1 MRGGVTFFPLHKNSG
16 YSTRNRSHLFPLPS
30 PSRQRTSSYRLQATH
45 LQKSSATF
53 VSSALIPRFSAP
65 VTHPT
70 PETAHD
76 EPLAP
81 RLTWIP
87 HLRISGDR
95 RGELGHNGLGKPVVD
110 WSGRV
115 RGHVCAHR
123 PSLATQALNEPR
135 EPIVD
140 PDEAHPGIPLSQIS
154 PTLPYGRGGDSFG

>member
-1 MRGGVTFFPLHKNSG
+1 MRGGVTFFP
-16 YSTRNRSHLFPLPS
+16 YTRTLGTALGTDLSFFLYHPLAVNAPAPTECRRLISRNPLPPLYHPLLFPDFRHPS
-30 PSRQRTSSYRLQATH
+30 P
-45 LQKSSATF
+45 
-53 VSSALIPRFSAP
+53 
-65 VTHPT
+65 HPT
-70 PETAHD
+70 HETAHD

-95 RGELGHNGLGKPVVD
+95 RGELGRNGLGKPVVD